1 MYKRTVIVAALLLLP
16 ITSSAQQNRAE
27 SGATHKG
34 SIEKDAI
41 RRVMKQHIGEVKRC
55 YEAELEK
62 DKNLAGKVM
71 VRFVIGTDG
80 KVPESGI
87 ESTTL
92 KSPAAEKCIADAVRA
107 WEFPKPSGGTVAVSY
122 PFVFASAEPP
132 DSKGG
137 K

>member
-1 MYKRTVIVAALLLLP
+1 MSKRTLILAALLLLP
-16 ITSSAQQNRAE
+16 IDAFAQNARTDTS
-27 SGATHKG
+27 ATHKG
-34 SIEKDAI
+34 SIDKAVI
-41 RRVMKQHIGEVKRC
+41 RRVIQQHIVEVKHC
-55 YEAELEK
+55 YEAQLEK

-92 KSPAAEKCIADAVRA
+92 KSPAAEKCIADAVRG
-107 WEFPKPSGGTVAVSY
+107 WEFPKPSGGTVQVSY
-122 PFVFASAEPP
+122 PFVLASAEPA